1 MEIGDREG
9 EAEVYVNLGAVS
21 ECLRK
26 YRKSKEYYDKALSIL
41 REIGRKGK
49 ETNVYENL
57 GVLQQSLGDN
67 FQAKNITRNLS
78 RSHFKMVTENK
89 KL

>member
-1 MEIGDREG
+1 MTEKEKQKFTG
-9 EAEVYVNLGAVS
+9 VNLGAVS

-78 RSHFKMVTENK
+78 RSHIKMVTENK